1 MEEKIEIVVLKVK
14 GKTKGIMSYNSFK
27 NFKGKVWWDE
37 VKIKT
42 VPLRDYLTEKINA
55 TNIDLYQFTFI

>member
-1 MEEKIEIVVLKVK
+1 MEEKIELIILKVK
-14 GKTKGIMSYNSFK
+14 GKTQGIMTSNSFK
-27 NFKGKVWWDE
+27 NFNGKVWWDE

-55 TNIDLYQFTFI
+55 TNIDLY